1 MRQCKRCKKW
11 KDESQFYLKGHYVN
25 HTYYTNYSGKCKYC
39 ECEVRKLIRM
49 GLIKVEKRKK
59 EKDKYMNWD
68 NKLGGLTISDTQY
81 LDKKRDTPR
90 EREYVHPDLWVVR
103 NLRNYGNCYIN
114 TKNKHDLDFIEQQ
127 LGCKVRLRN
136 NGILEVIKNV

>member
-25 HTYYTNYSGKCKYC
+25 GRYYTNYSGRCKYC
-39 ECEVRKLIRM
+39 ECEVRKLIRL
-49 GLIKVEKRKK
+49 GLIKTEKRKK

-68 NKLGGLTISDTQY
+68 NKIGGLTISDTQY
-81 LDKKRDTPR
+81 SEKHKSK
-90 EREYVHPDLWVVR
+90 ESVHPDLWVIR

-114 TKNKHDLDFIEQQ
+114 GKHDLDYIEQQ
-127 LGCKVRLRN
+127 LGCKVRVITLAEGN
-136 NGILEVIKNV
+136 ILEVIR

>member
-25 HTYYTNYSGKCKYC
+25 GRYYTNYSGKCKIC

-49 GLIKVEKRKK
+49 GLIKTEKRKK

-136 NGILEVIKNV
+136 NGILEVVKNV